1 MTIKTEQPKGEK
13 EMEENTNVTQEKVK
27 EEVETKVET
36 KEETKN
42 EPSIQDL
49 MTEIARLK
57 RQADKASSEAAD
69 YKKKWKSSMSEAEKA
84 SMEKAEKEAE
94 REEEFQQLKRENSIN
109 RLEKQYM
116 LLGFTADEATRM
128 AAAEADGDQEAKIK
142 IMAEVDGRKKKAYE
156 AEFLASRPDVNIG
169 GGSGKTITKEQFDSM
184 NPVELTALKRE
195 NPAEY
200 DRLMGL

>member
-1 MTIKTEQPKGEK
+1 
-13 EMEENTNVTQEKVK
+13 MEETNVTQQEEVVEEVKAETVEDVK
-27 EEVETKVET
+27 EPETK
-36 KEETKN
+36 

-84 SMEKAEKEAE
+84 SMEKAEKEAA
-94 REEEFQQLKRENSIN
+94 REEEFNQLKRENNIN
-109 RLEKQYM
+109 RLEKSYLQ
-116 LLGFTADEATRM
+116 LGFTPDEAARM
-128 AAAEADGDQEAKIK
+128 AVAETDNDQEAKIK
-142 IMAEVDGRKKKAYE
+142 IMSEVDGRKKKAYE

-169 GGSGKTITKEQFDSM
+169 GGSGKTITKEQFDAM